1 MGVEIVGGRPGGS
14 TLGTLQH
21 QYEARIQVLILGREV
36 CPGDR
41 IVAGDVRRSP
51 RAPGSTAD
59 VPVSRGERRAV
70 RSRDG
75 GGMARLL
82 A

>member
-21 QYEARIQVLILGREV
+21 QYEARIQVRMLEREV

-51 RAPGSTAD
+51 RAPARPRTFPTPAGSA
-59 VPVSRGERRAV
+59 VP
-70 RSRDG
+70 
-75 GGMARLL
+75 
-82 A
+82 